1 MMVKEVGAF
10 PVDPRNSQRDS
21 SVDAKF
27 EARDQKSSKTLM
39 D

>member
-1 MMVKEVGAF
+1 MTVNEVGLS

-21 SVDAKF
+21 GVDAKF